1 MLIFFLLALIALLF
15 VLAPALRLRPAS
27 EQESS
32 AQLAAAES
40 RSWYE
45 QRLQELGEQE
55 LDAAQKTEIA
65 EELAAVLLAEYPQT
79 SPESLDVPVS
89 PASEETAGALRRP
102 ANVLLIGGV
111 LLVLTAVAVYAQ
123 LGSFGASK
131 IQGAQVVLAL
141 SPEQDAA
148 ELQRWQ
154 AVLGEWLGDTPQDAQ
169 SWYLLGHAHLK
180 LGEFA
185 QAEKAFAE
193 AHQFARTDVSV
204 KFYWLQARYLN
215 SQGLLDTRSRQLA
228 DEILA
233 ADPNSP
239 QVLEMLAVAAISEGD
254 ATAAVT
260 LLNRTLNTE
269 QRPERVRTTVDAIA
283 ALRSAATAQAG
294 QVGVRVQVQATAEA
308 EYDPMAS
315 VFVLAR
321 PVGGGMPFAVVRR
334 PAWLLPFEVTLDD
347 LVSMSAERPLSQ
359 AQVFEVL
366 VRLSSSGVARGAEG
380 DWQWLS
386 SPLELAD
393 AEAAQLRLQARIAP
407 PK

>member
-1 MLIFFLLALIALLF
+1 VLIFFLLALVALLF
-15 VLAPALRLRPAS
+15 VLAPALRPRQTS
-27 EQESS
+27 DQQSS

-45 QRLQELGEQE
+45 QRLRELGEEE
-55 LDAAQKTEIA
+55 LDTAQKTEIT

-79 SPESLDVPVS
+79 SPESLDAPIP
-89 PASEETAGALRRP
+89 PAVAEPAGALRRP
-102 ANVLLIGGV
+102 ANVLLMSGV
-111 LLVLTAVAVYAQ
+111 LLVLMAVGVYAQ

-131 IQGAQVVLAL
+131 IQGAQAVLAL
-141 SPEQDAA
+141 SPEQDLA

-154 AVLGEWLGDTPQDAQ
+154 AVLGDWLGHAPEDAQ

-185 QAEKAFAE
+185 QAEEAFAE

-215 SQGLLDTRSRQLA
+215 SQGVLDTRSRQLA
-228 DEILA
+228 EEILA

-254 ATAAVT
+254 AATAVT
-260 LLNRTLNTE
+260 LLNRTLNSE
-269 QRPERVRTTVDAIA
+269 QRPERVRSTVDAIA
-283 ALRSAATAQAG
+283 ALRSAATAQGG
-294 QVGVRVQVQATAEA
+294 QADVRVQVEAATEA
-308 EYDPMAS
+308 EYDPMAT
-315 VFVLAR
+315 VFVVAR

-347 LVSMSAERPLSQ
+347 LVSMSAERLLSQ

-366 VRLSSSGVARGAEG
+366 VRLSASGDASNAEG

-386 SPLELAD
+386 SPLSLSVAK
-393 AEAAQLRLQARIAP
+393 APQSPLQARIAP
-407 PK
+407 PE